1 MKTDP
6 LDALLAP
13 PSREDPLDILLRRQ
27 AQQRAAAAMAVA
39 SADPE
44 IAAKAN
50 RHSRDLGIP
59 ASTVERNI
67 KVIDREATVRTAVRE
82 MKQSTYLS
90 QWFADPRN
98 AAAGLDDAGA
108 LRKLAAATPA
118 RSVPQSGVS
127 PWLAVPLGGTLPGV
141 GGQRKATDPL
151 AGTGYYLRPNPP
163 RPQRPGAQP
172 APRGVRL
179 GSEAEQRILARRIEG
194 QRRAEGPFG
203 RIGALLERGLSSLH
217 AGLSRTEAAF
227 SRAIG
232 LDGWADHVEA
242 SARRNEM
249 VAAAPIPGET
259 SLAQVKANPTVGNVL
274 SFGAEAMVQSAPGT
288 FVAVAGAPLFVL
300 SQAGSIGQSRAEN
313 NGRTDANMGD
323 VAIATPAAVASMWLE
338 RTGIFGIL
346 DAAGKNAV
354 TRVLKAGGKEAAT
367 EVAQSN
373 VEYAGGSLGTVA
385 GWQAEGALD
394 QSLAGLI
401 GGGFMGTTVRG
412 GIETAAGVRDALRKV
427 ADKAIVG
434 RERAEMDAIMD
445 AAAGTKLRQRDP
457 EALRLFLA
465 GLTDDTVV
473 ENVYLPGEA
482 VAAYLQSGTDQDAE
496 FWAGYEDAIAEAV
509 ASGGDVV
516 LPTAEVA
523 ARLAGT
529 PAWEALR
536 EDARFSP
543 GGQSRREAGEI
554 DDADVEEL
562 VGAIEQAMGAA
573 QEAAGPREQVFTQ
586 MVGKLTNAG
595 FTPDVAR
602 QYAALWTARA
612 ATRAERLGEAL
623 RGDEAQSLT
632 INRVLPEGLKPI
644 AAVDNLDLVIQALRR
659 GRDSQ
664 VERGGPTLLEWI
676 SARGGIDDVG
686 GDIAAMGGDRWHL
699 LSSPRK
705 ATIKRGARKGAE
717 TTVTTV
723 AGRRKLIRDRSGD
736 AQAGMFPGGVQEAG
750 GFGLD
755 ETLRA
760 AIEAGFF
767 PELARVEQNGQSLTD
782 ADLADTQVLLDA
794 ISDEL
799 RGNARRAESA
809 ETDRLRDMAG
819 ELTQL
824 LDEAGIDATTAN
836 DGEIRA
842 FVQRFQAA
850 AAEGRSYEQQMVE
863 DARPVRVATNFREAR
878 ARVAEFQG
886 QPLTNA
892 ATGIVARV
900 SRNAVDKMLSGKA
913 ALKSTSAADHSL
925 AVANADKLFANALLD
940 HSHSDRDGA
949 PSIVAIH
956 RFVAPMINSAG
967 EVLAVKMTV
976 KETLANANTLYTVET
991 IEIDEGGEARIG
1003 AIQPSPAQA
1012 SAVDETAPRVAPPG
1026 FSPEVATMLASVKT
1040 AAQSFDQTYES
1051 GARGRITFGEER
1063 RTIDLF
1069 AKADLSTFLHETG
1082 HDWLEQLK
1090 ADAGRAVEGEGSK
1103 EARQL
1108 FADWETVK
1116 AWFAANGHP
1125 VGEDGTIPVEAHEMW
1140 ARGVE
1145 RFVMEGK
1152 APSIG
1157 LRRAFE
1163 AFRSWLLNIYQ
1174 VVQNLRAPIDG
1185 RIRDVMMR
1193 LVATDMEIGL
1203 ALEDEAIRLSF
1214 DREQLGMGPVEYA
1227 ALQRASVEARDEA
1240 RDALLYRVM
1249 SSVRA
1254 RRTKEY
1260 QDQRVGVLETVA
1272 AEVAARPVFKAM
1284 AMLRDGA
1291 RIDRDWLIANYGADA
1306 PMLMP
1311 KSVPPIVGENGQAAD
1326 SIAELTGFDTADAMI
1341 RALMGL
1347 EVRRREMRAANDGRS
1362 VQAAVVEDETDAI
1375 MRDRY
1380 GDPMSDGTIEREARE
1395 IIHNDRAGEV
1405 IAAELRALERRRRGA
1420 GDPNQSITAYQ
1431 VAKRWAADKVRS
1443 GKVAD
1448 VASRSAIDQ
1457 YRRNGRIAARRAEE
1471 AIIKGDVDEAFFQK
1485 RAQMLNNALVSEA
1498 TAAADAV
1505 DEAVKR
1511 LSRIAKRRTMKN
1523 VDQDYLEQAQAMLE
1537 AVELRERS
1545 QVSLRRQ
1552 GAFEAWVRAQEA
1564 EGREI
1569 VVPARFE
1576 AVIGTTHWSKLS
1588 VENLLGLDDAV
1599 AQIMNLGRMKQ
1610 TMLDAQEEREFEAIV
1625 RDAVTAAEKL
1635 PQRPPSQL
1643 MTADWRERFQAGVA
1657 TFDAM
1662 LLKMEQVFD
1671 WLDGGNSNGVFNRIA
1686 FRPIAAAQDRE
1697 NAMLTDYY
1705 KRIAD
1710 AFAAVPADITK
1721 RWQDRVEVTELIK
1734 RETGLPWVLTRH
1746 ELVAVALNMG
1756 NEGNVQRL
1764 TDGYGWPETLV
1775 RDVLNRE
1782 LSASEWQ
1789 FVQSVWDII
1798 DTLWPEIAAMER
1810 RVNGVEPDKVE
1821 AKPFQTPHGMFRGGY
1836 YPAIYDTTKSY
1847 AAEQFGGEAADLLDG
1862 KYTRATTRA
1871 SASKERSEKVKRPL
1885 LLDLGV
1891 INRHLGEVIH
1901 DVTHREALINAWRF
1915 LGEER
1920 VMRAVDQSLG
1930 PAIRKQFKPWLRH
1943 VANSWASER
1952 AGNEGAA
1959 KWLRRARTN
1968 ATVVG
1973 MGFRIS
1979 TMIMQIAG
1987 YSNSFEYVGARW
1999 VVPEMAKFHA
2009 QLLGSGAKFVTFQG
2023 VQMPRLSAF
2032 ALERSGEL
2040 RERMNTLDR
2049 DVRASL
2055 AVMRGKGAANAV
2067 AQARRM
2073 MFYGIALM
2081 DHVVVIPTWLG
2092 AYNKAL
2098 ASGME
2103 EADAIFAADKAIR
2116 LSQGAGSPKD
2126 LAAIAN
2132 GTGQMGEILKMLTM
2146 FYSFFS
2152 AFYARQRTLGR
2163 DVAAAVR
2170 ERDYRMTPQLLARAW
2185 WLIVVSALLPDLLA
2199 GRGPGEDEEWGWW
2212 AFRKMLFQSL
2222 GPIPF
2227 VRDLGEPAWNKA
2239 VGNPTFGYSLSPIQ
2253 RVGET
2258 FVNVGGDIGKLWR
2271 GEETKRATRNAM
2283 EATGY
2288 LTGLV
2293 PGQVASAVQ
2302 FLVDVGEG
2310 EQNPETAAEW
2320 WEGLTKGKIKE
2331 DE

>member
-6 LDALLAP
+6 LDLLLAP

-27 AQQRAAAAMAVA
+27 AQQRAAAAMALA
-39 SADPE
+39 SQDPE

-67 KVIDREATVRTAVRE
+67 KLIDREATVRAAVRE

-90 QWFADPRN
+90 QWYADPRN

-118 RSVPQSGVS
+118 RSAPQPGVS
-127 PWLAVPLGGTLPGV
+127 PWLAVPLGGTFPGV
-141 GGQRKATDPL
+141 GAQRKADPL

-163 RPQRPGAQP
+163 RPQRPAPQATP
-172 APRGVRL
+172 AGVRL
-179 GSEAEQRILARRIEG
+179 GSAAEQQILARRIEG
-194 QRRAEGPFG
+194 QSRAQGPFG
-203 RIGALLERGLSSLH
+203 RIGALLERGLSSLN

-259 SLAQVKANPTVGNVL
+259 SLAEVKANPTLGNVL
-274 SFGAEAMVQSAPGT
+274 SFGAEATVQSAPGT

-313 NGRTDANMGD
+313 NGRTDANIGD

-354 TRVLKAGGKEAAT
+354 TRVLKAGGKEAVT

-373 VEYAGGSLGTVA
+373 VEYAGGALGTEK
-385 GWQAEGALD
+385 GWQVEGAVD

-412 GIETAAGVRDALRKV
+412 GIEASAGVRAAVRKV
-427 ADKAIVG
+427 ADKALVG

-465 GLTDDTVV
+465 GLTDDTAV
-473 ENVYLPGEA
+473 ENVYLPGEV

-516 LPTAEVA
+516 LPTSGVA

-529 PAWEALR
+529 PAWDALR
-536 EDARFSP
+536 DDARFSP
-543 GGQSRREAGEI
+543 GGQSRREAGEVS
-554 DDADVEEL
+554 DADVEEL
-562 VGAIEQAMGAA
+562 VGAIERVMGAA
-573 QEAAGPREQVFTQ
+573 QEAAGPREQVFAEMTA
-586 MVGKLTNAG
+586 KLTNSG

-664 VERGGPTLLEWI
+664 VQRGGPTLLEWI

-699 LSSPRK
+699 LSTPRK
-705 ATIKRGARKGAE
+705 TTIKRGARKGAE

-736 AQAGMFPGGVQEAG
+736 GQAGMFPGGGQEASR
-750 GFGLD
+750 FGLD

-794 ISDEL
+794 IGDEL
-799 RGNARRAESA
+799 RGNPRRVENA
-809 ETDRLRDMAG
+809 ETDRLRDMAD

-824 LDEAGIDATTAN
+824 LDEAGIDATTAS

-842 FVQRFQAA
+842 FVQRFQSAA
-850 AAEGRSYEQQMVE
+850 ADGRSYEQELIEQ
-863 DARPVRVATNFREAR
+863 ASPRRPAATLDEATR
-878 ARVAEFQG
+878 AVGEIVGGEF
-886 QPLTNA
+886 TNA
-892 ATGIVARV
+892 ATGIAAVL
-900 SRNAVDKMLSGKA
+900 SRNSLRKMTSGSA
-913 ALKSTSAADHSL
+913 TRKSRTPQDHAL
-925 AVANADKLFANALLD
+925 AVANVDQLFQVALLNETRPD
-940 HSHSDRDGA
+940 ARSDA
-949 PSIVAIH
+949 PRFIH
-956 RFVAPMINSAG
+956 RFVAPMIAADG
-967 EVLAVKMTV
+967 EVVAVKITV
-976 KETLANANTLYTVET
+976 KQTEGANAPNVLYTVEA
-991 IEIDEGGEARIG
+991 IE
-1003 AIQPSPAQA
+1003 
-1012 SAVDETAPRVAPPG
+1012 VDETGDVKPAGLAPAETGIEQVPPQAAGNRPTG
-1026 FSPEVATMLASVKT
+1026 FTDDVRAAIRAVKN
-1040 AAQSFDQTYES
+1040 AAERSFEQTYES

-1108 FADWETVK
+1108 FSDWETVK

-1193 LVATDMEIGL
+1193 LVATDEEIGL
-1203 ALEDEAIRLSF
+1203 ALEDEAVRLSF
-1214 DREQLGMGPVEYA
+1214 DREQLGMSAAEYA
-1227 ALQRASVEARDEA
+1227 ALQRASAEARDEA

-1249 SSVRA
+1249 ASVRA

-1326 SIAELTGFDTADAMI
+1326 IIAELTGFDTADAMI

-1380 GDPMSDGTIEREARE
+1380 GDPLSDGTIEREARE
-1395 IIHNDRAGEV
+1395 IIHSDRAGEV
-1405 IAAELRALERRRRGA
+1405 MAAELRALERRRRA
-1420 GDPNQSITAYQ
+1420 PGDPNQSITAYQ
-1431 VAKRWAADKVRS
+1431 VAKRWAADKVRG

-1457 YRRNGRIAARRAEE
+1457 YRRNGRLAARRAEE
-1471 AIIKGDVDEAFFQK
+1471 AMIKGDVDEAFFQK

-1498 TAAADAV
+1498 TSAADAV

-1552 GAFEAWVRAQEA
+1552 GAFEAWVRAREA

-1576 AVIGTTHWSKLS
+1576 AVIGTTHWSKLT

-1610 TMLDAQEEREFEAIV
+1610 TMIDAMAEREFEAIV
-1625 RDAVTAAEKL
+1625 SDAVTAAEKL
-1635 PQRPPSQL
+1635 PQRPPSNL
-1643 MTADWRERFQAGVA
+1643 MTAGFAQQLKDGLANA
-1657 TFDAM
+1657 DAA
-1662 LLKMEQVFD
+1662 LLKMETVFD

-1697 NAMLTDYY
+1697 NALLRDYM

-1710 AFAAVPADITK
+1710 AFAAVPADIAK
-1721 RWQDRVEVTELIK
+1721 RWQDRVEVTEFIN
-1734 RETGLPWVLTRH
+1734 RETGQPWVLTRH
-1746 ELVAVALNMG
+1746 ELVAMALNTG
-1756 NEGNVQRL
+1756 NEGNLQRL
-1764 TDGYGWPETLV
+1764 TDGYGWPEQLV

-1782 LSASEWQ
+1782 LSEPEWR
-1789 FVQSVWDII
+1789 FVQNVWDII

-1885 LLDLGV
+1885 LLQLGV

-1952 AGNEGAA
+1952 AGNEGIA
-1959 KWLRRARTN
+1959 KFINGMRTN

-1973 MGFRIS
+1973 MGWRVS
-1979 TMIMQIAG
+1979 TIMTQAAG
-1987 YSNSFEYVGARW
+1987 YSNSFEYVGMRW
-1999 VVPEMAKFHA
+1999 VGPEIARFAA
-2009 QLLGSGAKFVTFQG
+2009 QLTGSAGRFVTFQG
-2023 VQMPRLSAF
+2023 VRMPAMMAF
-2032 ALERSGEL
+2032 VRARSGEIAN
-2040 RERMNTLDR
+2040 RMDTLDR
-2049 DVRASL
+2049 DVLRSVNA
-2055 AVMRGKGAANAV
+2055 MRGQTGIV
-2067 AQARRM
+2067 AQAKRS
-2073 MFYGIALM
+2073 MFMGIGLM
-2081 DHVVVIPTWLG
+2081 DQAVVIPTWMG
-2092 AYNKAL
+2092 AYNKAI
-2098 ASGME
+2098 AAGME
-2103 EADAIFAADKAIR
+2103 EADAIFAADKAVR
-2116 LSQGAGSPKD
+2116 VSQGASGAKD
-2126 LAAIAN
+2126 LAAVAR
-2132 GTGQMGEILKMLTM
+2132 GDGKWGEALKFFTM
-2146 FYSFFS
+2146 FYSYLS
-2152 AFYARQRTLGR
+2152 AFHQRQRTLGR
-2163 DVAAAVR
+2163 DIATVVR
-2170 ERDYRMTPQLLARAW
+2170 ERDYRVTPRLVARAW
-2185 WLIVVSALLPDLLA
+2185 WLIVVPPLLAELLA
-2199 GRGPGEDEEWGWW
+2199 GRGPEEEEDWGWW

-2227 VRDLGEPAWNKA
+2227 VRDLGEPLWAA
-2239 VGNPTFGYSLSPIQ
+2239 AEGRPSFGYSMSPIQ

-2271 GEETKRATRNAM
+2271 GEDTKRATRNAM

>member
-27 AQQRAAAAMAVA
+27 AQQRAAAALAVA
-39 SADPE
+39 SQDPE

-59 ASTVERNI
+59 ASTVERNLPTI
-67 KVIDREATVRTAVRE
+67 ERAAAAKAALREAE
-82 MKQSTYLS
+82 KSPYLS
-90 QWFADPRN
+90 HWYADPRN
-98 AAAGLDDAGA
+98 AAAGVDDAPALKALSDHFKTIWRNQEAPSKTWGEWFSRGWRELTDPAYRKQRQDALQRSILLSTASRAAYESQQASTADGFWDRAAAFGRRGISQLDAGLLTVGGA
-108 LRKLAAATPA
+108 LNEWSANNPLPWTSSAAIEENRRAA
-118 RSVPQSGVS
+118 
-127 PWLAVPLGGTLPGV
+127 
-141 GGQRKATDPL
+141 
-151 AGTGYYLRPNPP
+151 
-163 RPQRPGAQP
+163 
-172 APRGVRL
+172 VRL
-179 GSEAEQRILARRIEG
+179 RAQARMFREVAPVRG
-194 QRRAEGPFG
+194 ETTWAQVKERPTPG
-203 RIGALLERGLSSLH
+203 RI
-217 AGLSRTEAAF
+217 AAF
-227 SRAIG
+227 G
-232 LDGWADHVEA
+232 VEQSIQ
-242 SARRNEM
+242 SAPGM
-249 VAAAPIPGET
+249 VAAAF
-259 SLAQVKANPTVGNVL
+259 A
-274 SFGAEAMVQSAPGT
+274 APVY
-288 FVAVAGAPLFVL
+288 VA
-300 SQAGSIGQSRAEN
+300 SQAGGIGQTRAEN
-313 NGRTDANMGD
+313 NGRADASAGD
-323 VAIATPAAVASMWLE
+323 VLAASPAAVASWLLE
-338 RTGIFGIL
+338 RFGITGILSSTGKNVL
-346 DAAGKNAV
+346 TRTAKAAG
-354 TRVLKAGGKEAAT
+354 REAAT
-367 EVAQSN
+367 EALQSDI
-373 VEYAGGSLGTVA
+373 EYTGGALGTTK
-385 GWQAEGALD
+385 GWQASEALD
-394 QSLAGLI
+394 QMAAGALGGLFMGGSMRGLQE
-401 GGGFMGTTVRG
+401 GGG
-412 GIETAAGVRDALRKV
+412 AVRDRVQSLW
-427 ADKAIVG
+427 
-434 RERAEMDAIMD
+434 ERAQARQDGGMMDAIMD

-529 PAWEALR
+529 PAWDALR

-543 GGQSRREAGEI
+543 GGQSRRDAGEVS
-554 DDADVEEL
+554 DADIEEL

-573 QEAAGPREQVFTQ
+573 QEAAGPREQVFAE

-602 QYAALWTARA
+602 QYSALWTARA

-676 SARGGIDDVG
+676 AARGGIDDVG
-686 GDIAAMGGDRWHL
+686 GDITAMGGDRWHL
-699 LSSPRK
+699 LDTPRK
-705 ATIKRGARKGAE
+705 TTIKRGARKGKE

-723 AGRRKLIRDRSGD
+723 AGRRKLIRDRSSDG
-736 AQAGMFPGGVQEAG
+736 QAGMFPGGGQEASR
-750 GFGLD
+750 FGLD

-824 LDEAGIDATTAN
+824 LDEAGIDATTAS

-863 DARPVRVATNFREAR
+863 DARPERVATNFREAR

-1125 VGEDGTIPVEAHEMW
+1125 VGEDGAIPVEAHEMW

-1326 SIAELTGFDTADAMI
+1326 SIAELAGFDTADTMI

-1362 VQAAVVEDETDAI
+1362 VQAAVAEDETDAI

-1380 GDPMSDGTIEREARE
+1380 GDPLSDGTIEREARE

-1420 GDPNQSITAYQ
+1420 GDPNQAITAYQ
-1431 VAKRWAADKVRS
+1431 VAKRWAADKVRI

-1564 EGREI
+1564 EGRDI

-1643 MTADWRERFQAGVA
+1643 MTPSFADQLKDGLANA
-1657 TFDAM
+1657 DAA
-1662 LLKMEQVFD
+1662 LLKMETVFD
-1671 WLDGGNSNGVFNRIA
+1671 WLDDGNANGVFNRIA

-1697 NAMLTDYY
+1697 NAMLQDYM

-1710 AFAAVPADITK
+1710 AFAAVPADVAK

-1746 ELVAVALNMG
+1746 ELIAVALNMG
-1756 NEGNVQRL
+1756 NEGNIQRL
-1764 TDGYGWPETLV
+1764 TDGYGWPEQLV
-1775 RDVLNRE
+1775 RDIINRE
-1782 LSASEWQ
+1782 LSAGEWQ
-1789 FVQSVWDII
+1789 FVQNVWDIV
-1798 DTLWPEIAAMER
+1798 DTLWPDIAAMER
-1810 RVNGVEPDKVE
+1810 RVNGVEPDKVI
-1821 AKPFQTPHGMFRGGY
+1821 AKPFQNAHGTFRGGY
-1836 YPAIYDTTKSY
+1836 YPAVYDSTKSY
-1847 AAEQFGGEAADLLDG
+1847 AAEQFGGEAVDALFAG
-1862 KYTRATTRA
+1862 KYQRATTRA
-1871 SASKERSEKVKRPL
+1871 SSSKERSEQVKRPL
-1885 LLDLGV
+1885 LLQLGV

-1901 DVTHREALINAWRF
+1901 DITHREALINAWRF
-1915 LGEER
+1915 LGDER

-1943 VANSWASER
+1943 VANSWATER
-1952 AGNEGAA
+1952 AGNEGLG
-1959 KWLRRARTN
+1959 KWINGMRTN

-1973 MGFRIS
+1973 MGWRVS
-1979 TMIMQIAG
+1979 TIMTQAAG
-1987 YSNSFEYVGARW
+1987 YSNSFEYVGMRW
-1999 VVPEMAKFHA
+1999 VGPEIARFAA
-2009 QLLGSGAKFVTFQG
+2009 QMGGSAARFVTFQG
-2023 VQMPRLSAF
+2023 IQMPAMMAF
-2032 ALERSGEL
+2032 VRARSGEIAN
-2040 RERMNTLDR
+2040 RMDTLDR
-2049 DVRASL
+2049 DVLRSVNA
-2055 AVMRGKGAANAV
+2055 MRGKTGIV
-2067 AQARRM
+2067 AQAKRS
-2073 MFYGIALM
+2073 MFYGIGLM
-2081 DHVVVIPTWLG
+2081 DQAVVIPTWMG
-2092 AYNKAL
+2092 AYNKAI
-2098 ASGME
+2098 ASGMD
-2103 EADAIFAADKAIR
+2103 EADAIFAADKAVR
-2116 LSQGAGSPKD
+2116 VSQGASGAKD
-2126 LAAIAN
+2126 LAAVAR
-2132 GTGQMGEILKMLTM
+2132 GDGKWGEALKFFTM
-2146 FYSFFS
+2146 FYSYLS
-2152 AFYARQRTLGR
+2152 AFHQRQRTLGR
-2163 DVAAAVR
+2163 DVATAVR
-2170 ERDYRMTPQLLARAW
+2170 ERDYRMTPRLVARAW
-2185 WLIVVSALLPDLLA
+2185 WLIVVPPLLAELLA
-2199 GRGPGEDEEWGWW
+2199 GRGPEEEEDWGWW

-2227 VRDLGEPAWNKA
+2227 VRDIGEPLWAA
-2239 VGNPTFGYSLSPIQ
+2239 AEGRPSFGYSMSPIQ

-2271 GEETKRATRNAM
+2271 GEDTKRATRNAM

-2293 PGQVASAVQ
+2293 PGQVAGAVQ

>member
-13 PSREDPLDILLRRQ
+13 PSREDPLDVLLRRQ
-27 AQQRAAAAMAVA
+27 AQQRAAAALAV
-39 SADPE
+39 SSQDPE

-67 KVIDREATVRTAVRE
+67 KVIDREAAVRTAVRE

-118 RSVPQSGVS
+118 RSAPQPGAS
-127 PWLAVPLGGTLPGV
+127 PWLAVPLGGTFPGV
-141 GGQRKATDPL
+141 GAQRKTADPL
-151 AGTGYYLRPNPP
+151 AGTGYYLRANPP
-163 RPQRPGAQP
+163 RPQRMPPQPAQPGA
-172 APRGVRL
+172 RL
-179 GSEAEQRILARRIEG
+179 GSAAEQQILARRIEG
-194 QRRAEGPFG
+194 QRRAQGPFG
-203 RIGALLERGLSSLH
+203 RIGALLERGLSSLN
-217 AGLSRTEAAF
+217 AGLSRSEAAF

-259 SLAQVKANPTVGNVL
+259 SLAEVKANPTVGNVL
-274 SFGAEAMVQSAPGT
+274 SFGAEATVQSAPGT

-313 NGRTDANMGD
+313 NRRTDANLGD
-323 VAIATPAAVASMWLE
+323 VVIATPAAVASMWLE

-346 DAAGKNAV
+346 DAAGKTVV

-373 VEYAGGSLGTVA
+373 VEYAGGSLGTA
-385 GWQAEGALD
+385 EGWQAQGALD

-412 GIETAAGVRDALRKV
+412 GIEAGAGVRAAVRKV
-427 ADKAIVG
+427 ADKALVG
-434 RERAEMDAIMD
+434 RERAEMDAIID

-457 EALRLFLA
+457 ESLRLFLS
-465 GLTDDTVV
+465 GLTEDTAV

-482 VAAYLQSGTDQDAE
+482 IATYLQSGTDEDAE

-536 EDARFSP
+536 DEARFSP

-554 DDADVEEL
+554 SESDVEEL
-562 VGAIEQAMGAA
+562 VSAIEQEMGAA
-573 QEAAGPREQVFTQ
+573 REAAGPREQVFGEIST
-586 MVGKLTNAG
+586 KLMDAG

-623 RGDEAQSLT
+623 RGDEARSLT

-644 AAVDNLDLVIQALRR
+644 ASVDNLDLVIREMR
-659 GRDSQ
+659 
-664 VERGGPTLLEWI
+664 
-676 SARGGIDDVG
+676 
-686 GDIAAMGGDRWHL
+686 
-699 LSSPRK
+699 SPK
-705 ATIKRGARKGAE
+705 
-717 TTVTTV
+717 
-723 AGRRKLIRDRSGD
+723 
-736 AQAGMFPGGVQEAG
+736 
-750 GFGLD
+750 
-755 ETLRA
+755 
-760 AIEAGFF
+760 
-767 PELARVEQNGQSLTD
+767 ARVEGQ
-782 ADLADTQVLLDA
+782 AVEPVAQ
-794 ISDEL
+794 
-799 RGNARRAESA
+799 
-809 ETDRLRDMAG
+809 MAG

-824 LDEAGIDATTAN
+824 LDEAGIDATTAS
-836 DGEIRA
+836 DGDIRA

-850 AAEGRSYEQQMVE
+850 ATEGRSYEQELVDQ
-863 DARPVRVATNFREAR
+863 ASPRRPATTLDEATR
-878 ARVAEFQG
+878 AVSEIVGGEF
-886 QPLTNA
+886 TNA
-892 ATGIVARV
+892 ATGMAAQL
-900 SRNAVDKMLSGKA
+900 SRNSLRKMTSGSA
-913 ALKSTSAADHSL
+913 TRKSRTPQDHAL
-925 AVANADKLFANALLD
+925 AVANVDQLFQAALLNETRPD
-940 HSHSDRDGA
+940 ARSDA
-949 PSIVAIH
+949 PRFIH
-956 RFVAPMINSAG
+956 RFVAPMIAADG
-967 EVLAVKMTV
+967 EVVAVKITV
-976 KETLANANTLYTVET
+976 KETEGARAPNVLYTVEA
-991 IEIDEGGEARIG
+991 IE
-1003 AIQPSPAQA
+1003 
-1012 SAVDETAPRVAPPG
+1012 VDETGDVKPAGLAPAETGIEQVPPQAADNRPTG
-1026 FSPEVATMLASVKT
+1026 FNEDVRAAIRAVKD
-1040 AAQSFDQTYES
+1040 AARSFDQTYES
-1051 GARGRITFGEER
+1051 GARGRITFGQEQ

-1090 ADAGRAVEGEGSK
+1090 ADAARAVEGEGSK

-1108 FADWETVK
+1108 FADWERVK

-1125 VGEDGTIPVEAHEMW
+1125 VAEDGTIPVEAHEMW
-1140 ARGVE
+1140 ARGIE
-1145 RFVMEGK
+1145 RFLMEGK

-1157 LRRAFE
+1157 LRRAFD

-1174 VVQNLRAPIDG
+1174 VVQNLRSPIDG

-1214 DREQLGMGPVEYA
+1214 DREQLGMSPTEYA
-1227 ALQRASVEARDEA
+1227 ALQQASVEARDEA

-1249 SSVRA
+1249 ASVRA

-1260 QDQRVGVLETVA
+1260 QDQRAAVLETVS

-1284 AMLRDGA
+1284 AMLRGGA

-1306 PMLMP
+1306 PVLMP
-1311 KSVPPIVGENGQAAD
+1311 KSVPPIVGENGTSAD
-1326 SIAELTGFDTADAMI
+1326 SIAELSGFDTADAMI

-1347 EVRRREMRAANDGRS
+1347 EVRRREMRAADDGRS
-1362 VQAAVVEDETDAI
+1362 VQSAVVEDETDAI
-1375 MRDRY
+1375 MRERY
-1380 GDPMSDGTIEREARE
+1380 GDPLSDGTIEREARE
-1395 IIHNDRAGEV
+1395 IIHSDRSGEV
-1405 IAAELRALERRRRGA
+1405 MAAELRALERRRRSP

-1431 VAKRWAADKVRS
+1431 VAKRWAAEKVRS

-1457 YRRNGRIAARRAEE
+1457 YRRAGRLAARRAEE
-1471 AIIKGDVDEAFFQK
+1471 AMVKGDIDEAFFQK
-1485 RAQMLNNALVSEA
+1485 RAQMLNTALVSEA

-1511 LSRIAKRRTMKN
+1511 LSRVAKRRTMKN

-1537 AVELRERS
+1537 SVELRERS

-1552 GAFEAWVRAQEA
+1552 GAFEAWVRQQEA

-1610 TMLDAQEEREFEAIV
+1610 TMIDAQEEREFEAIV
-1625 RDAVTAAEKL
+1625 SDAVQAAEKL
-1635 PQRPPSQL
+1635 PQRPPSNL
-1643 MTADWRERFQAGVA
+1643 MTPGFADQLKDGLANA
-1657 TFDAM
+1657 DAA
-1662 LLKMEQVFD
+1662 LLKMETVFD
-1671 WLDGGNSNGVFNRIA
+1671 WLDGGNSNGIFNRIA

-1697 NAMLTDYY
+1697 NALLQDYM

-1710 AFAAVPADITK
+1710 AFAAVPADVAK
-1721 RWQDRVEVTELIK
+1721 RWQDRIEVTELLN
-1734 RETGLPWVLTRH
+1734 RETGQPWVLTRH

-1756 NEGNVQRL
+1756 NEGNIQRL

-1789 FVQSVWDII
+1789 FVQNVWDII
-1798 DTLWPEIAAMER
+1798 DTLWPEVAAMER
-1810 RVNGVEPDKVE
+1810 RVNGVEPDKVM
-1821 AKPFQTPHGMFRGGY
+1821 AKPLETPHGTFRGGY
-1836 YPAIYDTTKSY
+1836 YPAVYDTGKSY

-1885 LLDLGV
+1885 LLQLGV

-1920 VMRAVDQSLG
+1920 VMKSVDQSLG

-1952 AGNEGAA
+1952 AGNEGIA
-1959 KWLRRARTN
+1959 KFINGMRTN

-1973 MGFRIS
+1973 MGWRVS
-1979 TMIMQIAG
+1979 TIMTQAAG
-1987 YSNSFEYVGARW
+1987 YSNSFEYVGMRW
-1999 VVPEMAKFHA
+1999 VGPEIARFAA
-2009 QLLGSGAKFVTFQG
+2009 QLTGSAARFVTFQG
-2023 VQMPRLSAF
+2023 VRMPAMMAF
-2032 ALERSGEL
+2032 VRARSGEIAN
-2040 RERMNTLDR
+2040 RMDTLDR
-2049 DVRASL
+2049 DVLRSVNA
-2055 AVMRGKGAANAV
+2055 MRGQTGIV
-2067 AQARRM
+2067 AQAKRS
-2073 MFYGIALM
+2073 MFMGIGLM
-2081 DHVVVIPTWLG
+2081 DQAVVIPTWMG
-2092 AYNKAL
+2092 AYNKAI
-2098 ASGME
+2098 AAGME
-2103 EADAIFAADKAIR
+2103 EADAIFAADKAVR
-2116 LSQGAGSPKD
+2116 VSQGASGAKD
-2126 LAAIAN
+2126 LAAVAR
-2132 GTGQMGEILKMLTM
+2132 GDGKWGEALKFFTM
-2146 FYSFFS
+2146 FYSYLS
-2152 AFYARQRTLGR
+2152 AFHQRQRTLGR
-2163 DVAAAVR
+2163 DVATAVR
-2170 ERDYRMTPQLLARAW
+2170 DRDYRMTPGLVARAW
-2185 WLIVVSALLPDLLA
+2185 WLIVVPPLLAELLA
-2199 GRGPGEDEEWGWW
+2199 GRGPEEEEDWGWW
-2212 AFRKMLFQSL
+2212 AFRKMLLQSL

-2227 VRDLGEPAWNKA
+2227 VRDIGEPLWAA
-2239 VGNPTFGYSLSPIQ
+2239 AEGRPSFGYSMSPIQ

-2271 GEETKRATRNAM
+2271 GEDTKRATRNAM

-2293 PGQVASAVQ
+2293 PGQAASAVQ

-2310 EQNPETAAEW
+2310 EQNPETAADW

-2331 DE
+2331 QED

>member
-13 PSREDPLDILLRRQ
+13 PSREDPLDVLLRRQ
-27 AQQRAAAAMAVA
+27 AQQRAAAALAVV
-39 SADPE
+39 SQDPD

-67 KVIDREATVRTAVRE
+67 NVIDREVSIRAAVRE

-90 QWFADPRN
+90 QWYADPRN

-108 LRKLAAATPA
+108 LRKLAAAFPA
-118 RSVPQSGVS
+118 RSAPQPGVS
-127 PWLAVPLGGTLPGV
+127 PWLAEPLGGRFPGV
-141 GGQRKATDPL
+141 SAQRKVADPL
-151 AGTGYYLRPNPP
+151 AGTGYYLRPNAP
-163 RPQRPGAQP
+163 RPQRPGAEP
-172 APRGVRL
+172 APSGVRL
-179 GSEAEQRILARRIEG
+179 GSAAEQLILARRIER
-194 QRRAEGPFG
+194 QQRAEGPFG
-203 RIGALLERGLSSLH
+203 RIGALLERGLSGTVG
-217 AGLSRTEAAF
+217 GLDRAEAAF
-227 SRAIG
+227 ARAIG
-232 LDGWADHVEA
+232 LDSWADRVEA

-259 SLAQVKANPTVGNVL
+259 SLAEVKANPTVGNIL
-274 SFGAEAMVQSAPGT
+274 SFGAEAAVQSAPGT

-313 NGRTDANMGD
+313 NGRTDANIGD

-346 DAAGKNAV
+346 DAAGKNVV

-373 VEYAGGSLGTVA
+373 VEYAGGALGTEK
-385 GWQAEGALD
+385 GWQVEGALD

-412 GIETAAGVRDALRKV
+412 GIEAGAGVRAAVRKV
-427 ADKAIVG
+427 ADKALVG

-445 AAAGTKLRQRDP
+445 AAAATKLRQRDP
-457 EALRLFLA
+457 EALRLFLS
-465 GLTDDTVV
+465 GLTDDTAV

-529 PAWEALR
+529 PAWDALR

-554 DDADVEEL
+554 SDADVEEL
-562 VGAIEQAMGAA
+562 VGAIEREMGAA
-573 QEAAGPREQVFTQ
+573 QEAAGPREQVFAEMTA
-586 MVGKLTNAG
+586 KLTNAG

-664 VERGGPTLLEWI
+664 VQRGGPTLLEWI
-676 SARGGIDDVG
+676 AARGGIDDVG

-699 LSSPRK
+699 LSTPRK
-705 ATIKRGARKGAE
+705 TTIKRGARKGAE

-736 AQAGMFPGGVQEAG
+736 GQAGMFSGGGQGESR
-750 GFGLD
+750 FGLD

-767 PELARVEQNGQSLTD
+767 PELARVEQNGQSLSD

-799 RGNARRAESA
+799 RGNPRRVEDA
-809 ETDRLRDMAG
+809 ETDRLRDMAD

-824 LDEAGIDATTAN
+824 LDEAGIDATTAS

-850 AAEGRSYEQQMVE
+850 AAEGRSYEQAAKAGITRLVALAKEPGHNAETVE
-863 DARPVRVATNFREAR
+863 MAPASAWLERVADAHGVNVISMRHTVDTSAVRHVLTRHGDSKAEAQRGQVAVTEDDLTDIPTALAMAQRVVFGAKNKRGQDLLVWVWERGDGTTLIVEEVRVGRKRLALTSMRKYPGTIDASRLTAILDPHAR
-878 ARVAEFQG
+878 
-886 QPLTNA
+886 
-892 ATGIVARV
+892 
-900 SRNAVDKMLSGKA
+900 
-913 ALKSTSAADHSL
+913 SAS
-925 AVANADKLFANALLD
+925 
-940 HSHSDRDGA
+940 RDGLDIVDVDVSANSA
-949 PSIVAIH
+949 PSY
-956 RFVAPMINSAG
+956 
-967 EVLAVKMTV
+967 E
-976 KETLANANTLYTVET
+976 
-991 IEIDEGGEARIG
+991 
-1003 AIQPSPAQA
+1003 
-1012 SAVDETAPRVAPPG
+1012 
-1026 FSPEVATMLASVKT
+1026 
-1040 AAQSFDQTYES
+1040 QTYES

-1125 VGEDGTIPVEAHEMW
+1125 VGGDGTIPVEAHEMW

-1193 LVATDMEIGL
+1193 LVATDEEIGL
-1203 ALEDEAIRLSF
+1203 ALEDEAVRLSF
-1214 DREQLGMGPVEYA
+1214 DREQLGMSASEYA
-1227 ALQRASVEARDEA
+1227 ALQRASEEARDEA

-1249 SSVRA
+1249 ASVRA

-1284 AMLRDGA
+1284 AMLRNGA

-1306 PMLMP
+1306 PVLMP
-1311 KSVPPIVGENGQAAD
+1311 KAVPPIVGDNGQSAD
-1326 SIAELTGFDTADAMI
+1326 SIAELTGFDTADAMV

-1380 GDPMSDGTIEREARE
+1380 GDPLSDGTIEREARE

-1443 GKVAD
+1443 GKVAE

-1457 YRRNGRIAARRAEE
+1457 YRRNGRLAARRAEE
-1471 AIIKGDVDEAFFQK
+1471 AMIKGDVDEAFFQK

-1635 PQRPPSQL
+1635 PQRPPSNL
-1643 MTADWRERFQAGVA
+1643 MTAGFAQQLKDGLANA
-1657 TFDAM
+1657 DAA
-1662 LLKMEQVFD
+1662 LLKMETVFD

-1697 NAMLTDYY
+1697 NAMLQDYM

-1710 AFAAVPADITK
+1710 AFAAVPADIAK
-1721 RWQDRVEVTELIK
+1721 RWQDRVEVTEFIN
-1734 RETGLPWVLTRH
+1734 RDTGEPWVLTRH
-1746 ELVAVALNMG
+1746 ELVAMALNTG
-1756 NEGNVQRL
+1756 NEGNLQRL
-1764 TDGYGWPETLV
+1764 TDGYGWPEQLV

-1782 LSASEWQ
+1782 LSEPEWR
-1789 FVQSVWDII
+1789 FVQNVWDII

-1821 AKPFQTPHGMFRGGY
+1821 AKPFQTPHGIFRGGY

-1885 LLDLGV
+1885 LLQLGV

-1952 AGNEGAA
+1952 AGNEGIA
-1959 KWLRRARTN
+1959 KFINGMRTN

-1973 MGFRIS
+1973 MGWRVS
-1979 TMIMQIAG
+1979 TIMTQAAG
-1987 YSNSFEYVGARW
+1987 YSNSFEYVGMRW
-1999 VVPEMAKFHA
+1999 VGPEIARFAA
-2009 QLLGSGAKFVTFQG
+2009 QLTGSAGRFVTFQG
-2023 VQMPRLSAF
+2023 VRMPAMMAF
-2032 ALERSGEL
+2032 VRARSGEISN
-2040 RERMNTLDR
+2040 RMDTLDR
-2049 DVRASL
+2049 DVLRSVNA
-2055 AVMRGKGAANAV
+2055 MRGQTGIV
-2067 AQARRM
+2067 AQAKRS
-2073 MFYGIALM
+2073 MFMGIGLM
-2081 DHVVVIPTWLG
+2081 DQAVVIPTWMG
-2092 AYNKAL
+2092 AYNKAI
-2098 ASGME
+2098 AAGME
-2103 EADAIFAADKAIR
+2103 EADAIFAADKAVR
-2116 LSQGAGSPKD
+2116 VSQGASGAKD
-2126 LAAIAN
+2126 LAAVAR
-2132 GTGQMGEILKMLTM
+2132 GDGKWGEALKFFTM
-2146 FYSFFS
+2146 FYSYLS
-2152 AFYARQRTLGR
+2152 AFHQRQRTLGR
-2163 DVAAAVR
+2163 DIATAVR
-2170 ERDYRMTPQLLARAW
+2170 ERDYRVTPRLVARAW
-2185 WLIVVSALLPDLLA
+2185 WLIVVPPLLAELLA
-2199 GRGPGEDEEWGWW
+2199 GRGPEEEEDWGWW

-2227 VRDLGEPAWNKA
+2227 VRDLGEPLWAA
-2239 VGNPTFGYSLSPIQ
+2239 AEGRPSFGYSMSPIQ
-2253 RVGET
+2253 RAGET
-2258 FVNVGGDIGKLWR
+2258 FVNVGGDAGKVAR
-2271 GEETKRATRNAM
+2271 GEDTTRATRNAL
-2283 EATGY
+2283 EAAGY
-2288 LTGLV
+2288 ATGLV
-2293 PGQVASAVQ
+2293 PGQAAAAAQ

-2331 DE
+2331 QE